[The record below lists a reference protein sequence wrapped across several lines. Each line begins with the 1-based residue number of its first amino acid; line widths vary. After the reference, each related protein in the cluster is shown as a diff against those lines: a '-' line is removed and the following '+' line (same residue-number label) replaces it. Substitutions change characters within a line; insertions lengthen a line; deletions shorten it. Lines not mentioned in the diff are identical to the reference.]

1 MSGMYACNTALT
13 GNYVGLQKKGTGEA
27 DWHEF
32 RAYETS
38 PMILTESMLRSS
50 SPPPFEGLQH
60 ALSMSFLK
68 GQTVG

>member
-32 RAYETS
+32 RAYENS
-38 PMILTESMLRSS
+38 PMTLTESMLST
-50 SPPPFEGLQH
+50 SPNPIQGPQF